1 MIDRL
6 LVDELA
12 RLVLGW
18 RPAPDRYLKPD
29 REWVPR
35 SKFRPLTDVRDA
47 LRVLDQLTDDYSLIA
62 RPGQGFIVEVRN
74 KGRIGRASGEIAART
89 IMLALAQ
96 LFGLDTPGTTESCE
110 GRRKQ

>member
-1 MIDRL
+1 MTDRL

-29 REWVPR
+29 REWLPR
-35 SKFRPLTDVRDA
+35 SKFRPLTDIRDA
-47 LRVLDQLTDDYSLIA
+47 FRVLDQFTDDYSLFSK
-62 RPGQGFIVEVRN
+62 PGQGFVAEVRS

-89 IMLALAQ
+89 ITLALAQ
-96 LFGLDTPGTTESCE
+96 LFGLETAGTAQSH
-110 GRRKQ
+110 GGQRKQ

>member
-18 RPAPDRYLKPD
+18 RLAPDRYLKPQ
-29 REWVPR
+29 RGWVPR
-35 SKFRPLTDVRDA
+35 FKFRPLTDIRDA
-47 LRVLDQLTDDYSLIA
+47 FRLLDQLTDDYSLTA
-62 RPGQGFIVEVRN
+62 VPGRGFTVEVRS

-89 IMLALAQ
+89 IMFALAQ
-96 LFGLDTPGTTESCE
+96 FFGLDAPETAQSHGGP
-110 GRRKQ
+110 RKQ